1 MTKITQSIGSE
12 YEQRVTDVLNREG
25 LKVPGISIDFFLED
39 SKINLQNWLD
49 DKEAFQ
55 SSGGIWLERETDKE
69 IIGENDDEVWRIHFA
84 PPYVVSDSND
94 GGNIV
99 VNEISIV
106 EPKDDFKHAT
116 MLAGIVGLAE
126 YLAVVEAGY
135 LPKPDILY
143 GVTNETM
150 AKFACR
156 RLGFVLV
163 EPPED
168 GLSIVAT
175 DFDTLKSATRQFIK
189 KFGSKVTNL
198 GLNEIESSGILND

>member
-1 MTKITQSIGSE
+1 
-12 YEQRVTDVLNREG
+12 
-25 LKVPGISIDFFLED
+25 
-39 SKINLQNWLD
+39 
-49 DKEAFQ
+49 
-55 SSGGIWLERETDKE
+55 
-69 IIGENDDEVWRIHFA
+69 
-84 PPYVVSDSND
+84 
-94 GGNIV
+94 
-99 VNEISIV
+99 
-106 EPKDDFKHAT
+106 